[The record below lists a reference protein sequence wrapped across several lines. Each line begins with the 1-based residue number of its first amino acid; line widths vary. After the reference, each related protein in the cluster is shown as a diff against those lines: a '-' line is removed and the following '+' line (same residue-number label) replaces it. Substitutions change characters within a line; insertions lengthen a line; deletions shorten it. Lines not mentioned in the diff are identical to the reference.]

1 MVLSKNIVFRL
12 EEEDY
17 NKLFLLAEKEQTTV
31 SNLLRF
37 LVYKAIESPKIEPVK
52 PKKPK
57 KPTFHAISI

>member
-17 NKLFLLAEKEQTTV
+17 NKLYLQDEKEKTTV

>member
-17 NKLFLLAEKEQTTV
+17 NKLFLLAEKEKTTV